1 MKRLLL
7 AAVLLAGIIAGAYAI
22 YATRGEDSRAAET
35 PQQAPA
41 VGVIVAPVETKA
53 MPVQIGTIGRVQT
66 IASVAVKSRIDGVIS
81 EVLVRDGQTVNAGDV
96 LFRLDDR
103 QPLAQLHQAQAA
115 LARDRAQL
123 ENARRDL
130 DRLTPLQ
137 QKEYVSRQSVD
148 TARTNV
154 AVQEAAVRADEAQIE
169 NLQAQLSYTVIKA
182 PISGRLGTL
191 NYKIGSNVK
200 ANDTA
205 TLVTINQIKPIYV
218 SFSVSQGDLAELRA
232 AMARGKVDVQIR
244 SQGNDFEPL
253 TGEVS
258 YFDNAIDT
266 ASNTINVRA
275 TVANEHETVWPGQFV
290 DVLITL
296 RIEPNAIVVPSEAVQ
311 AGQNGNY
318 LFVVDASSVA
328 HVRPVVV
335 SRTIGNQTVIAKG
348 LQAGEMVVTAG
359 QLRIRDGAKVT
370 PRQQKSSTDT
380 QPKA

>member
-7 AAVLLAGIIAGAYAI
+7 AAVLLAGIIAGAYAV
-22 YATRGEDSRAAET
+22 YASRSDESRAAET

-41 VGVIVAPVETKA
+41 VGVVVAPVEAKA

-81 EVLVRDGQTVNAGDV
+81 DVLVRDGQTVNAGDV

-103 QPLAQLHQAQAA
+103 QPLAQLHQAQAT
-115 LARDRAQL
+115 LARDKAQL

-191 NYKIGSNVK
+191 GYKIGSNVK
-200 ANDTA
+200 ANDT
-205 TLVTINQIKPIYV
+205 TSLVTINQIKPIYV
-218 SFSVSQGDLAELRA
+218 SFSVTQSDLAELRA
-232 AMARGKVDVQIR
+232 AMAREKVAVQIR

-296 RIEPNAIVVPSEAVQ
+296 RIEPNALVVPSEAVQ

-318 LFVVDASSVA
+318 LFVVDANSVV

-335 SRTIGNQTVIAKG
+335 SRTIGNQSVIAKG

-359 QLRIRDGAKVT
+359 QLRIRDGVKVT